1 MILDYIKL
9 DNTTKVIFDR
19 SFKTIEYII
28 IKDNVFDR
36 MICTFSKEKDYIFF
50 ESDKKDV
57 SILILQIDN
66 IFDNNVYKILT
77 DCSGIRA
84 IITKKSQ
91 LTT

>member
-1 MILDYIKL
+1 MIIDYIKL
-9 DNTTKVIFDR
+9 DNTTKVIFDM

-57 SILILQIDN
+57 SILILILQIDN
-66 IFDNNVYKILT
+66 IFDNNVYKIPT

-84 IITKKSQ
+84 IITKKP
-91 LTT
+91 T